1 MSKIRVGVIRGG
13 VSTEREISL
22 KTGSEIVANLNRD
35 KYEVFDI
42 VIDKENEVFEKVKD
56 LNLDFAYIA
65 LHGVFGED
73 GRIQAI
79 LQSLGVAYSGP
90 GVMSSAVCMD
100 KEFSKRIVAG
110 YGVRIAKWISVRRGE
125 TANFDEIKEKLGDEV
140 VVKPNSGGSSIGVSF
155 VSNQKEL
162 EAGLDLVFSMD
173 KEALIEEVLTGVE
186 ISVPVIDGKVFPTI
200 RIEALAG
207 DYFDFESKYAKG
219 GAKEY
224 VYEFSE
230 KVQNEINKFEK
241 LKYENQNFYKAEIMT
256 KEDSNYTISSHGIDI
271 KGLVLKVGTVSNS
284 DLGIIEDMVVNL
296 IEVSDKR
303 IMEDE
308 ARILYAQLL
317 SDIKDDK
324 LSNSIKYKN
333 GITYAIQVERTGV
346 LIFSAQ

>member
-125 TANFDEIKEKLGDEV
+125 TANFDEIKEKLGDKV

-155 VSNQKEL
+155 FSNHEEL
-162 EAGLDLVFSMD
+162 DKGLDLVFSMD

-230 KVQNEINKFEK
+230 KVQNEINKFAK
-241 LKYENQNFYKAEIMT
+241 DSYYGLKCEGF
-256 KEDSNYTISSHGIDI
+256 SRIDF
-271 KGLVLKVGTVSNS
+271 
-284 DLGIIEDMVVNL
+284 MVVNEDTPYFMEVNTLPGMTAASLLPKSTASLGYNYEQTLDLL
-296 IEVSDKR
+296 I
-303 IMEDE
+303 
-308 ARILYAQLL
+308 
-317 SDIKDDK
+317 
-324 LSNSIKYKN
+324 NSSIH
-333 GITYAIQVERTGV
+333 VER
-346 LIFSAQ
+346 

>member
-56 LNLDFAYIA
+56 LNLDFVYIA

-90 GVMSSAVCMD
+90 GVMSSAVWMD
-100 KEFSKRIVAG
+100 KEFSKRLVAG

-125 TANFDEIKEKLGDEV
+125 TANFDEIKEKLGDKV

-155 VSNQKEL
+155 VSNQEEL

-230 KVQNEINKFEK
+230 KVQNEINKFAK
-241 LKYENQNFYKAEIMT
+241 DSYYGLKCGGF
-256 KEDSNYTISSHGIDI
+256 SRIDF
-271 KGLVLKVGTVSNS
+271 
-284 DLGIIEDMVVNL
+284 MVVNEDTPYFMEVNTLPGMTAASLLPKSTASLGYNYEQTLDLL
-296 IEVSDKR
+296 I
-303 IMEDE
+303 
-308 ARILYAQLL
+308 
-317 SDIKDDK
+317 
-324 LSNSIKYKN
+324 NSSID
-333 GITYAIQVERTGV
+333 VER
-346 LIFSAQ
+346 